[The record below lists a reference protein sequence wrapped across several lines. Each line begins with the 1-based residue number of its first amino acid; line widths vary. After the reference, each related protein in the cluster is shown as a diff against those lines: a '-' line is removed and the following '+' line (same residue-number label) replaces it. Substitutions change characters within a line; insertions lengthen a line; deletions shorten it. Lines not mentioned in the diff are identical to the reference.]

1 MKSQAATKVIMIHCL
16 VTINVYQYFV
26 PIHSAF
32 LDIFYRSTD
41 RPALPPLESCV
52 GKNIDLGMN
61 VSFNVW
67 DLKCIV
73 HSKNMMTMFILE
85 Q

>member
-1 MKSQAATKVIMIHCL
+1 MKSQAVPKVIMIHRL

-32 LDIFYRSTD
+32 LIYRSTD
-41 RPALPPLESCV
+41 RPALPPLESRV
-52 GKNIDLGMN
+52 GKNNDLGIN